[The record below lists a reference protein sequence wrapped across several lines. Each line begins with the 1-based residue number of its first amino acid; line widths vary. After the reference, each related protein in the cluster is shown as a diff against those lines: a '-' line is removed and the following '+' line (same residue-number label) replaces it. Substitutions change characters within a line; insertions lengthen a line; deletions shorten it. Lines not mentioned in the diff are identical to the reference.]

1 MSDILSI
8 GASGISAYRKSLE
21 VTGNNIANANTDGYV
36 HRDATLATAGVGP
49 SSPLTVTSQSGT
61 GVSVD
66 VIKRAS
72 DTFLRDAVWSANASS
87 AQAQALAT
95 SMGQLERRVLMPT
108 STVSTSMQ
116 KFFSNLQDIAN
127 SPSSM
132 SARTAALTGA
142 QQIVDQFHSQI
153 SSINQEASFAETN
166 INTVLLSANGYI
178 GQLAKLNA
186 SIAAS
191 TGSSQQPNDLLDQ
204 RDKLVNQLSQL
215 VSIKVAEEPSGKIT
229 VYLGE
234 STGGAKLVDGVK
246 ANKLGSQI
254 VGQRLDFV
262 FDPGGTNAVTNQV
275 TSGTLAG
282 LQLYRSQCLYT
293 RDSFNRLALAF
304 ANNMNNQHVQG
315 VDLAGNKGLP
325 LFSTDTLSGVPSQSN
340 QGSAKLTID
349 PSSMGTSSSDTYVAS
364 YDGPSQKWTITAQGS
379 KKSVS
384 GSGDLTL
391 DGLKFHFE
399 GAAKSGDN
407 FTINPLKDAAAGM
420 RLLITDPTQWA
431 MSLPLYAD
439 TNASN
444 AGTASIAINKS
455 QQNVPAPSLAQIQ
468 NVFSQS
474 QTPGGAIG
482 VKADGVVSLIPS
494 GATNVTLSSLRTL
507 PSATFGKDMNGK
519 PIDPAKLMLAMKQG
533 NKPIISLSINDGTS
547 LKAVTLDFNK
557 DLQKYLGTAPQSAY
571 PSSTVPAP
579 VLAFPTTDG
588 AAQPTNSVTLTDLKA
603 GQTVSLAGVTFT
615 ALQDMKAADV
625 ATAFS
630 GFGPASLGDYID
642 PANPTGPAVGV
653 FGGQLTDWTITASSG
668 NQVDLTANQPTVNLV
683 PFAGSSKDLHIF
695 DGVNSGSIAG
705 LADAINADLKFQG
718 FGEQLTASAVNGVLT
733 INALGPNQLIKA
745 SMVSNFVVNAGTN
758 PAQTLALDA
767 TVESGFGGTNLQIFT
782 REGRQLSGPVLS
794 PDQAKKL
801 LTVANGFLPD
811 AVYMPPINTSG
822 YRNLGLQQTSAPL
835 TVTIN
840 KDSSASVKVAAY
852 PQTDGAQATDNS
864 GSVIAGAVYDLK
876 VPDSMASVRL
886 SGAAILGKS
895 ASDIAQTLEA
905 KLTKQATVQSIK
917 GQSVDWGSLGEGAL
931 KFSLN
936 VNGAD
941 QTITMVRN
949 SVVTGSQTM
958 GSATYSV
965 DLTVNSK
972 DLGPVT
978 QTFQLTRGVDANGNP
993 TSSVKADPVPY
1004 NDQWGKLA
1012 ANWSQDMRFFV
1023 NADGKLSIDLPPEV
1037 GSGVTNVSFAGTDAA
1052 TLGLNPGATILND
1065 AKFSYDGL
1073 PPVVVNILHQGGQD
1087 YLNFTLP
1094 QELGATPQ
1102 TLNVS
1107 GQQSATPAQLSA
1119 LGLQPTI
1126 TADATGAT
1134 FPSLLNVTYLGKSY
1148 ALNITGASGSDN
1160 QNGTDLSW
1168 FTGSDGKLRLT
1179 SKTSDFSIAANN
1191 AALGFNSLATPAT
1204 LSYRVS
1210 GSGASQIDLSAQ
1222 VSAPINVFFNGAN
1235 HQVKIGMPVDV
1246 DASGNLFYSFDAS
1259 NPNKI
1264 YHSDTPGIDWSV
1276 DQFGHVSLQSSYND
1290 LQVVAQTA
1298 TDQANAKSLGFM
1310 ATGISVA
1317 RLNDVLT
1324 FSTTVKNGND
1334 LVPPVIDT
1342 TKSLSRVA
1350 DSLTITGPAPEDLI
1364 VAVQS
1369 SNVKTSTSVQGVAG
1383 DPVPAIQTIDI
1394 PANLQMSDMVSFD
1407 IPGLNFTGPL
1417 YVTGAQSVIDLS
1429 SILQNKINN
1438 SGATLK
1444 PTVSYDSG
1452 KNQLVVTF
1460 ADNGF
1465 KPLVVSNLIRGNQ
1478 KQLSINV
1485 HSVNDGVKPGSGTV
1499 EVQTLQSTLPISVGD
1514 VFNVTMKLSPN
1525 DTGLQSFDVKIG
1537 TIPTTQDFVN
1547 NLNKQIAQ
1555 KAGIDVSGGLPT
1567 SPTPEWPVWASNN
1580 NGVIT
1585 MKWRDV
1591 GDVPPVS
1598 VAQTNDISTVRRSLI
1613 ASYPA
1618 NLSRTNPVTPDFT
1631 VKVSAPGK
1639 IELIDKASG
1648 VSLATRNYTVGQ
1660 PVEYLGM
1667 SFTING
1673 DASVGDS
1680 YSVLT
1685 DATRTGDNR
1694 NAVLLGALQSK
1705 DALGANSGSFQ
1716 DIYAAMSTQ
1725 LSATAQ
1731 AANDTSVSSQAAV
1744 ASLQSAYDGKTGVSL
1759 DTEAANLLRFQQAY
1773 QASAEV
1779 INTAKALF
1787 DAIYKIM

>member
-36 HRDATLATAGVGP
+36 HRDATLSTAGVGP
-49 SSPLTVTSQSGT
+49 SSPLTLTTQSGT

-72 DTFLRDAVWSANASS
+72 DTFLRDAVWSANAAS

-108 STVSTSMQ
+108 STVSTAMQ
-116 KFFSNLQDIAN
+116 KFFSNLQDVAN

-142 QQIVDQFHSQI
+142 QQIVDQFHTQI

-166 INTVLLSANGYI
+166 INTVLSSANGYI
-178 GQLAKLNA
+178 DQLAKLNA

-191 TGSSQQPNDLLDQ
+191 TGSAQQPNDLLDQ

-229 VYLGE
+229 VYLGD
-234 STGGAKLVDGVK
+234 STGGAKLVDGIT
-246 ANKLGSQI
+246 AHKLGSQI
-254 VGQRLDFV
+254 TGQRLDFV

-304 ANNMNNQHVQG
+304 ANNMNTQHVQG
-315 VDLAGNKGLP
+315 VDLAGNQGLA
-325 LFSTDTLSGVPSQSN
+325 LFSTDTLSGTPSQSN
-340 QGSAKLTID
+340 QGSSKLTID
-349 PSSMGTSSSDTYVAS
+349 PSSMGTTSSDTYVAT
-364 YDGPSQKWTITAQGS
+364 YDGPSQKWTITAQTS

-399 GAAKSGDN
+399 GTAKSGDN
-407 FTINPLKDAAAGM
+407 FTISPLQDAAAGM

-431 MSLPLYAD
+431 MSMPLYAD

-455 QQNVPAPSLAQIQ
+455 QQTVAAPPLLQIQ

-507 PSATFGKDMNGK
+507 PSASFGKDMFGK
-519 PIDPAKLMLAMKQG
+519 SLDPAKLMLAMKQG
-533 NKPIISLSINDGTS
+533 YNPTVNLAINDGTS
-547 LKAVTLDFNK
+547 LKSIALNFNT
-557 DLQKYLGTAPQSAY
+557 DLQKYLGTASSSTY
-571 PSSTVPAP
+571 PESTVPAP
-579 VLAFPTTDG
+579 VLSPPTTDG
-588 AAQPTNSVTLTDLKA
+588 ATPPTNTVTLTDLQA
-603 GQTVSLAGVTFT
+603 GQSVTVAGVTFT
-615 ALQDMKAADV
+615 ALQDMKAHDV
-625 ATAFS
+625 ATAFA
-630 GFGPASLGDYID
+630 GFNAGALGDYVD
-642 PANPTGPAVGV
+642 PTNPTGPAIGV
-653 FGGQLTDWTITASSG
+653 FGGQVTDWSLGAATGSALT
-668 NQVDLTANQPTVNLV
+668 LTANAGVTGLV
-683 PFAGSSKDLHIF
+683 PFTGSSKDLHVF
-695 DGVNSGSIAG
+695 DGVNSGSIEG

-718 FGEQLTASAVNGVLT
+718 YSEQLTASAVNGVLT
-733 INALGPNQLIKA
+733 INALGSNQLVKA
-745 SMVSNFVVNAGTN
+745 SVASDFVVDPSAV
-758 PAQTLALDA
+758 PSHTLALDA
-767 TVESGFGGTNLQIFT
+767 TVESGFGGTNLQVFT
-782 REGRQLSGPVLS
+782 REGRQLTGPVLS

-811 AVYMPPINTSG
+811 AVYMPPIDTAG
-822 YRNLGLQQTSAPL
+822 YRNIGLQQTSAPM
-835 TVTIN
+835 TVIIN
-840 KDSSASVKVAAY
+840 KDRSTSVKVAAY

-876 VPDSMASVRL
+876 VPDSMNSVRL
-886 SGAAILGKS
+886 SGTDILGKS
-895 ASDIAQTLEA
+895 ASEIAQAMEA
-905 KLTKQATVQSIK
+905 KLTQQASVQSVK
-917 GQSVDWGSLGEGAL
+917 GQAIDWGALGEGAL
-931 KFSLN
+931 KFAVN
-936 VNGAD
+936 VNGSD
-941 QTITMVRN
+941 QTVSMIRN
-949 SVVTGSQTM
+949 SVVTASQTM

-965 DLTVNSK
+965 NITVNNK
-972 DLGPVT
+972 DLGAVT

-993 TSSVKADPVPY
+993 SSSVKAEPVPY
-1004 NDQWGKLA
+1004 NDQWGKLSSS
-1012 ANWSQDMRFFV
+1012 WSQDMQFFV
-1023 NADGKLSIDLPPEV
+1023 NPDGKLSVDLPPEV
-1037 GSGVTNVSFAGTDAA
+1037 GSGTSNISISGTDAA
-1052 TLGLNPGATILND
+1052 TLGLNPGATITND
-1065 AKFSYDGL
+1065 AKFSSDGL
-1073 PPVVVNILHQGGQD
+1073 PPLNVTIMHEGGQD

-1094 QELGATPQ
+1094 QSLGVNPQ
-1102 TLNVS
+1102 TLNLS
-1107 GQQSATPAQLSA
+1107 GTQSASATQLSA

-1126 TADATGAT
+1126 AADAAVTT
-1134 FPSLLNVTYLGKSY
+1134 IPSTLNVVYLGKPYTLTINS
-1148 ALNITGASGSDN
+1148 TSGTDN

-1179 SKTSDFSIAANN
+1179 SKTTDFSLTANP
-1191 AALGFNSLATPAT
+1191 ALGFNTSTTPNSLA
-1204 LSYRVS
+1204 YRVT
-1210 GSGASQIDLSAQ
+1210 GAGVSTIDLGKQA
-1222 VSAPINVFFNGAN
+1222 SAPINVYFNGAN
-1235 HQVKIGMPVDV
+1235 HQVVIGNP
-1246 DASGNLFYSFDAS
+1246 AGFDAS
-1259 NPNKI
+1259 DPNKI
-1264 YHSDTPGIDWSV
+1264 YHSDTPGVDWSV

-1290 LQVVAQTA
+1290 LQINAFTA
-1298 TDQANAKSLGFM
+1298 TDQSNAKSLGFM
-1310 ATGISVA
+1310 AAGLSLG
-1317 RLNDVLT
+1317 RSNDTLT
-1324 FSTTVKNGND
+1324 FASTIADVHGI
-1334 LVPPVIDT
+1334 VPPVIDT
-1342 TKSLSRVA
+1342 SKSISRVA
-1350 DSLTITGPAPEDLI
+1350 DSFTLTGPVPEDLI
-1364 VAVQS
+1364 VAVLS
-1369 SNVKTSTSVQGVAG
+1369 SNVKTSTSVQGLAG
-1383 DPVPAIQTIDI
+1383 DPVPAVQTIDI
-1394 PANLQMSDMVSFD
+1394 PANLQMSDTVSFD
-1407 IPGLNFTGPL
+1407 IPGMNFTGPL
-1417 YVTGAQSVIDLS
+1417 YVTGAQSVVDLS

-1438 SGATLK
+1438 SGVTLK

-1452 KNQLVVTF
+1452 KNQLIVTF
-1460 ADNGF
+1460 ADNGY
-1465 KPLVVSNLIRGNQ
+1465 KPLVVSTIIRGNQ
-1478 KQLSINV
+1478 QPVAVTV
-1485 HSVNDGVKPGSGTV
+1485 HSENNGVKIGSGIA
-1499 EVQTLQSTLPISVGD
+1499 EIQTLQSTLPISVGD
-1514 VFNVTMKLSPN
+1514 TFNVTLKLSPN

-1537 TIPTTQDFVN
+1537 TIPTTQDFVD
-1547 NLNKQIAQ
+1547 NLNKQIAI
-1555 KAGIDVSGGLPT
+1555 KAGINVSGGLPHT
-1567 SPTPEWPVWASNN
+1567 PTAEWPVWASND

-1585 MKWRDV
+1585 VKWRDV

-1598 VAQTNDISTVRRSLI
+1598 VAQTNDITAVKRSLI
-1613 ASYPA
+1613 ASYPDD
-1618 NLSRTNPVTPDFT
+1618 LSRTNPVTPDFT
-1631 VKVSAPGK
+1631 VKVIAPGK
-1639 IELIDKASG
+1639 VELFDKTSG
-1648 VSLATRNYTVGQ
+1648 VSLATRNYTIGQ

-1673 DASVGDS
+1673 DASVGDT

-1685 DATRTGDNR
+1685 DPTRTGDNR
-1694 NAVLLGALQSK
+1694 NAVLLAALQGK
-1705 DALGANSGSFQ
+1705 DALGENSGTFQ

-1731 AANDTSVSSQAAV
+1731 AANDTSTSSQAAV

>member
-21 VTGNNIANANTDGYV
+21 VTGNNIANANTEGYV

-49 SSPLTVTSQSGT
+49 SSPLTVTAQSGN

-72 DTFLRDAVWSANASS
+72 DTFLRDAVWSANAAS

-108 STVSTSMQ
+108 STVSTTMQ

-166 INTVLLSANGYI
+166 INTVLQSANGYI
-178 GQLAKLNA
+178 DQLAKLNA

-229 VYLGE
+229 VYLGD

-246 ANKLGSQI
+246 AHKLGSQI

-275 TSGTLAG
+275 SSGTLAG

-304 ANNMNNQHVQG
+304 ANNMNSQHVQG
-315 VDLAGNKGLP
+315 VDLAGNQGLA
-325 LFSTDTLSGVPSQSN
+325 LFSTDTLSGVPSKSN
-340 QGSAKLTID
+340 QGAAKLSID
-349 PSSMGTSSSDTYVAS
+349 PSSMGTSSSDTYVATF
-364 YDGPSQKWTITAQGS
+364 DGPSQKWTITAQAS
-379 KKSVS
+379 KKTVS
-384 GSGDLTL
+384 GTGDLTL

-399 GAAKSGDN
+399 GTAKSGDN
-407 FTINPLKDAAAGM
+407 FTVSPLQDAAAGM

-431 MSLPLYAD
+431 MSLPIYAD
-439 TNASN
+439 TNPSN

-455 QQNVPAPSLAQIQ
+455 QQTVAPPSLPQIQ
-468 NVFSQS
+468 SVFSQS

-533 NKPIISLSINDGTS
+533 YLPKISLSINDGTS
-547 LKAVTLDFNK
+547 LKAVTLDFKK
-557 DLQKYLGTAPQSAY
+557 DLQNFLGTGPQSPY
-571 PSSTVPAP
+571 PESSVPAP
-579 VLAFPTTDG
+579 VLTTPATDG
-588 AAQPTNSVTLTDLKA
+588 LTPPTNTVTFTDLTA
-603 GQTVSLAGVTFT
+603 GQSVSVAGVTFT
-615 ALQDMKAADV
+615 ALQDMKATNV
-625 ATAFS
+625 ATAFA
-630 GFGPASLGDYID
+630 GFNAGALGDY
-642 PANPTGPAVGV
+642 PASPATAVGV
-653 FGGQLTDWTITASSG
+653 FGGQLTDWSLGAQTGSSLA
-668 NQVDLTANQPTVNLV
+668 LTANAGVTGLV
-683 PFAGSSKDLHIF
+683 PFTGSSKDLHVF
-695 DGVNSGSIAG
+695 DGLNAGSITG

-718 FGEQLTASAVNGVLT
+718 YGQQLTASAVNGVLT

-745 SMVSNFVVNAGTN
+745 SMASNFVVNPGAT

-767 TVESGFGGTNLQIFT
+767 TVESGFGGTNLQVFT

-794 PDQAKKL
+794 PQQANKL

-811 AVYMPPINTSG
+811 AVYMPPIDTAG
-822 YRNLGLQQTSAPL
+822 YRNLGLQQTTSPL
-835 TVTIN
+835 TVSIN
-840 KDSSASVKVAAY
+840 KNSSTSVKVAAY

-886 SGAAILGKS
+886 SGADILGKS
-895 ASDIAQTLEA
+895 ASEIAQTMEA
-905 KLTKQATVQSIK
+905 KLTQQATVQSIK
-917 GQSVDWGSLGEGAL
+917 GQPIDWGALGEGAL
-931 KFSLN
+931 NFTLN

-941 QTITMVRN
+941 QTVSMVRN

-965 DLTVNSK
+965 DVTVNSK
-972 DLGPVT
+972 DLGAVT
-978 QTFQLTRGVDANGNP
+978 QTFKLTRGMDANGNP
-993 TSSVKADPVPY
+993 TSSVKAEPVPY
-1004 NDQWGKLA
+1004 NDQWGKLSA
-1012 ANWSQDMRFFV
+1012 TWSQDLQFFV
-1023 NADGKLSIDLPPEV
+1023 NPQGQLSIDLPPEV
-1037 GSGVTNVSFAGTDAA
+1037 GSGASNVSFAGADVA
-1052 TLGLNPGATILND
+1052 TLGLNTATITND
-1065 AKFSYDGL
+1065 AKFSSDAL
-1073 PPVVVNILHQGGQD
+1073 PPVAVTILHQGGQD

-1094 QELGATPQ
+1094 QALGANPQ
-1102 TLNVS
+1102 TLNLS
-1107 GQQSATPAQLSA
+1107 GTQSASPNQLSA

-1126 TADATGAT
+1126 AADTAVTPP
-1134 FPSLLNVTYLGKSY
+1134 FPHTLNVQYLGKPYTLS
-1148 ALNITGASGSDN
+1148 ITSASGSDN

-1168 FTGSDGKLRLT
+1168 YTGSDGKLRLT
-1179 SKTSDFSIAANN
+1179 SKTTDFSLTANP
-1191 AALGFNSLATPAT
+1191 ALGFNTSTTPNSLA
-1204 LSYRVS
+1204 YRVT
-1210 GSGASQIDLSAQ
+1210 GAGVSTIDLGKQA
-1222 VSAPINVFFNGAN
+1222 SAPINVYFNGAN
-1235 HQVKIGMPVDV
+1235 HQVVIGNP
-1246 DASGNLFYSFDAS
+1246 AGFDAS
-1259 NPNKI
+1259 DPNKI
-1264 YHSDTPGIDWSV
+1264 YHSDTPGVDWSV

-1290 LQVVAQTA
+1290 LQINAFTA
-1298 TDQANAKSLGFM
+1298 TDQSNAKSLGFM
-1310 ATGISVA
+1310 AAGLSLG
-1317 RLNDVLT
+1317 RSNDTLT
-1324 FSTTVKNGND
+1324 FASTIADVHGI
-1334 LVPPVIDT
+1334 VPPVIDT
-1342 TKSLSRVA
+1342 SKSISRVA
-1350 DSLTITGPAPEDLI
+1350 DSFTLTGPVPEDLI
-1364 VAVQS
+1364 VAVLS
-1369 SNVKTSTSVQGVAG
+1369 SNVKTSTSVQGLAG
-1383 DPVPAIQTIDI
+1383 DPVPAVQTIDI
-1394 PANLQMSDMVSFD
+1394 PANLQMSDTVSFD
-1407 IPGLNFTGPL
+1407 IPGMNFTGPL
-1417 YVTGAQSVIDLS
+1417 YVTGAQSVVDLS

-1438 SGATLK
+1438 SGVTLK

-1452 KNQLVVTF
+1452 KNQLIVTF
-1460 ADNGF
+1460 ADNGY
-1465 KPLVVSNLIRGNQ
+1465 KPLVVSTIIRGNQ
-1478 KQLSINV
+1478 QPVAVTV
-1485 HSVNDGVKPGSGTV
+1485 HSENNGVKIGSGIA
-1499 EVQTLQSTLPISVGD
+1499 EIQTLQSTLPISVGD
-1514 VFNVTMKLSPN
+1514 TFNVTLKLSPN

-1537 TIPTTQDFVN
+1537 TIPTTQDFVD
-1547 NLNKQIAQ
+1547 NLNKQIAI
-1555 KAGIDVSGGLPT
+1555 KAGINVSGGLPHT
-1567 SPTPEWPVWASNN
+1567 PTAEWPVWASND

-1585 MKWRDV
+1585 VKWRDV

-1598 VAQTNDISTVRRSLI
+1598 VAQTNDITAVKRSLI
-1613 ASYPA
+1613 ASYPDD
-1618 NLSRTNPVTPDFT
+1618 LSRTNPVTPDFT
-1631 VKVSAPGK
+1631 VKVIAPGK
-1639 IELIDKASG
+1639 VELFDKTSG
-1648 VSLATRNYTVGQ
+1648 VSLATRNYTIGQ

-1673 DASVGDS
+1673 DASVGDT

-1685 DATRTGDNR
+1685 DPTRTGDNR
-1694 NAVLLGALQSK
+1694 NAVLLAALQGK
-1705 DALGANSGSFQ
+1705 DALGENSGTFQ

-1731 AANDTSVSSQAAV
+1731 AANDTSTSSQAAV

>member
-36 HRDATLATAGVGP
+36 HRDATLSTAGVGP
-49 SSPLTVTSQSGT
+49 SSPLTLTSQSGT

-72 DTFLRDAVWSANASS
+72 DTFLRDAVWSANAAS

-108 STVSTSMQ
+108 STVSTAMQ

-142 QQIVDQFHSQI
+142 QQIVDQFHTQI
-153 SSINQEASFAETN
+153 GSINQEASFAETN
-166 INTVLLSANGYI
+166 INTVLSSANGYI
-178 GQLAKLNA
+178 DQLAKLNA

-229 VYLGE
+229 VYLGD
-234 STGGAKLVDGVK
+234 STGGAKLVDGIN
-246 ANKLGSQI
+246 AHKLGSQI

-262 FDPGGTNAVTNQV
+262 YDPGGTNAVTNQV

-304 ANNMNNQHVQG
+304 ANNMNSQHVQG

-340 QGSAKLTID
+340 QGASKLTID
-349 PSSMGTSSSDTYVAS
+349 PSSMGTASSDTYVAT
-364 YDGPSQKWTITAQGS
+364 YDGPSQKWTITAQTS
-379 KKSVS
+379 KKTVS
-384 GSGDLTL
+384 GTGDLTL

-399 GAAKSGDN
+399 GTAKSGDN
-407 FTINPLKDAAAGM
+407 FTISPLQDAAAGM

-431 MSLPLYAD
+431 MSMPLYAD

-455 QQNVPAPSLAQIQ
+455 QQTVSAPPLLQIQ

-507 PSATFGKDMNGK
+507 PSASFGKDMNGK
-519 PIDPAKLMLAMKQG
+519 TLDPAKLMLAMKQG
-533 NKPIISLSINDGTS
+533 YNPTVSLAINDGTS
-547 LKAVTLDFNK
+547 LKSISLNFNA
-557 DLQKYLGTAPQSAY
+557 DLQKFLGTATQSAY

-579 VLAFPTTDG
+579 VLASPATDG
-588 AAQPTNSVTLTDLKA
+588 ATPPTNTITFADLKA
-603 GQTVSLAGVTFT
+603 GQSVNVAGVTFT

-625 ATAFS
+625 ATAFA
-630 GFGPASLGDYID
+630 GFNASALGDYVD
-642 PANPTGPAVGV
+642 PANPAGPAIGV
-653 FGGQLTDWTITASSG
+653 FGGQVTDWSIGSATGSALT
-668 NQVDLTANQPTVNLV
+668 LTANTGITGLV
-683 PFAGSSKDLHIF
+683 PFTGSSKDLHVF

-718 FGEQLTASAVNGVLT
+718 YSEQLTASAVNGVLT
-733 INALGPNQLIKA
+733 INALGSNQLIKA
-745 SMVSNFVVNAGTN
+745 SMTSDFVVDPSAV
-758 PAQTLALDA
+758 PSHTLALDG
-767 TVESGFGGTNLQIFT
+767 TVESGFGGTNLQVFT

-811 AVYMPPINTSG
+811 AVYMPPIDTAG
-822 YRNLGLQQTSAPL
+822 YRNIGLQQTSAPL

-840 KDSSASVKVAAY
+840 KDRSTSVQVAAY

-876 VPDSMASVRL
+876 VPDSMNSVRL
-886 SGAAILGKS
+886 SGADILGKS
-895 ASDIAQTLEA
+895 ASEIAQAMEA
-905 KLTKQATVQSIK
+905 KLTQQATVQSVK
-917 GQSVDWGSLGEGAL
+917 GQAIDWGSLGEGAL
-931 KFSLN
+931 KFSVN

-941 QTITMVRN
+941 QTISMVRN

-958 GSATYSV
+958 GTTTYSV
-965 DLTVNSK
+965 DVTVNSK
-972 DLGPVT
+972 DLGAVT
-978 QTFQLTRGVDANGNP
+978 QTFKLTRGVDANGNP
-993 TSSVKADPVPY
+993 TSSVKAEPVPY
-1004 NDQWGKLA
+1004 NDQWGKLSST
-1012 ANWSQDMRFFV
+1012 WSQDMQFFV
-1023 NADGKLSIDLPPEV
+1023 NPDGKLSIDLPPEV
-1037 GSGVTNVSFAGTDAA
+1037 GSGSSNISIGGTDAA
-1052 TLGLNPGATILND
+1052 ALGLNPGATISND
-1065 AKFSYDGL
+1065 AKFSSDGL
-1073 PPVVVNILHQGGQD
+1073 PPLNVTIMHEGGQD

-1094 QELGATPQ
+1094 QSLGVNPQ
-1102 TLNVS
+1102 TLNLS
-1107 GQQSATPAQLSA
+1107 GSQSASATQLSA

-1126 TADATGAT
+1126 TADAVAT
-1134 FPSLLNVTYLGKSY
+1134 TIPSTVNVVYLGKTY
-1148 ALNITGASGSDN
+1148 ALTINSASGADN

-1168 FTGSDGKLRLT
+1168 YTGSDGKLRLT
-1179 SKTSDFSIAANN
+1179 SKTTNFSLSASS
-1191 AALGFNSLATPAT
+1191 AALGFNTSTTPASLA
-1204 LSYRVS
+1204 YRVT
-1210 GSGASQIDLSAQ
+1210 GSGASSIDLGSQTSA
-1222 VSAPINVFFNGAN
+1222 SINVYFNGAN
-1235 HQVKIGMPVDV
+1235 HQVTIGNP
-1246 DASGNLFYSFDAS
+1246 AGFDAS
-1259 NPNKI
+1259 DPNKL
-1264 YHSDTPGIDWSV
+1264 YPSDTAGIDWSV
-1276 DQFGHVSLQSSYND
+1276 DQFGHVTLQSSYND
-1290 LQVVAQTA
+1290 LQVAANTA
-1298 TDQANAKSLGFM
+1298 TDQSNAKSLGFM
-1310 ATGISVA
+1310 AAGVSLA
-1317 RLNDVLT
+1317 RVSDTLT
-1324 FSTTVKNGND
+1324 FATTVADSKG
-1334 LVPPVIDT
+1334 VIAPVVDT
-1342 TKSLSRVA
+1342 SKSISRVA
-1350 DSLTITGPAPEDLI
+1350 DSLTLTGPVPEDLI

-1369 SNVKTSTSVQGVAG
+1369 SNVKTSTSIEGIAG

-1394 PANLQMSDMVSFD
+1394 PANLQMSDTVSFD
-1407 IPGLNFTGPL
+1407 IPGMNFTGPL
-1417 YVTGAQSVIDLS
+1417 YVTGAQSVVDLS

-1438 SGATLK
+1438 SGVTLK
-1444 PTVSYDSG
+1444 PTVSYDAG

-1460 ADNGF
+1460 ADNGY
-1465 KPLVVSNLIRGNQ
+1465 KPLVVSTIIRGNQ
-1478 KQLSINV
+1478 QPVAVTV
-1485 HSVNDGVKPGSGTV
+1485 HSENNGVKPGSGLS

-1514 VFNVTMKLSPN
+1514 TFNVTMKLSPN
-1525 DTGLQSFDVKIG
+1525 DAGLQSFDVKVG

-1547 NLNKQIAQ
+1547 NLNRQIAL
-1555 KAGIDVSGGLPT
+1555 KAGINVSGGLPA
-1567 SPTPEWPVWASNN
+1567 SPTAEWPVWASND

-1585 MKWRDV
+1585 LKWRDV

-1598 VAQTNDISTVRRSLI
+1598 VAQTNDISSVKRSLI

-1618 NLSRTNPVTPDFT
+1618 DIARTNPVTPDFS
-1631 VKVSAPGK
+1631 VKVIAPGK
-1639 IELIDKASG
+1639 IELFDKASG
-1648 VSLATRNYTVGQ
+1648 ASLATRNYTVGV

-1680 YSVLT
+1680 YSIVT
-1685 DATRTGDNR
+1685 DPTRTGDNR

-1705 DALGANSGSFQ
+1705 DAFGANSGTFQ

-1725 LSATAQ
+1725 LSSTAQ
-1731 AANDTSVSSQAAV
+1731 AANDTSTSSQAAV
-1744 ASLQSAYDGKTGVSL
+1744 ASLRSAYDGKTGVSL